1 MTGLPTT
8 DVAEIPTIAK
18 RLRESARSG
27 LMRSEDDR
35 RAQLSQLKRM
45 LEENEERFTA
55 ALRSDLG
62 KSDIEAYV
70 TEVGFTISEVDEAL
84 RNLGSWMK
92 PQKAKLPLKFRPGAA
107 RIIPQPLGMVLIIAP
122 WNYPLQL
129 TLSPL
134 VGAMAA
140 GNSVVLKPSEVS
152 PATSAAM
159 AELIPRYLDERIVAV
174 VEGAVDETTAL
185 LNEQFDHIFYTG
197 NGTVGRI
204 VMRAAAEHL
213 TPVTLELGGK
223 SPAIVAAD
231 ADLEVAARRI
241 AWGKFTNAG
250 QTCIAPDYV
259 LVRGRGRGPLPRR
272 AAPQRARLLRREPE
286 GVRRLRA
293 HRQRPPLRPARRT
306 ARRRRLRGGRHRR
319 RRQPRRA
326 LPLADRARGVDPTA
340 AVMQDEIFGPI
351 LPVIAFRDVDEAIQ
365 FVNDRPHPLAL
376 YVFSD
381 DDATVDRVIDNTQS
395 GGAGVNLTLLH
406 IAPSSLPFGGVGPSG
421 MGGYHGK
428 HSFDTFS
435 HRRSVLT
442 KPVKPDPSIAYP
454 PYKSWKQ
461 KYFAA
466 YCEAPGAA
474 ASVEGLGLAHVV
486 EHTSDCPLVLGAEHF
501 KLTPDTQIRVDL
513 AGLEG
518 VHPVV
523 VERPLALAD

>member
-8 DVAEIPTIAK
+8 DVAEIPTIVK

-35 RAQLSQLKRM
+35 KAQLGQLKRM

-134 VGAMAA
+134 VGALAA
-140 GNSVVLKPSEVS
+140 GNTVVLKPSEVS
-152 PATSAAM
+152 PATSSAM
-159 AELIPRYLDERIVAV
+159 AELIPKYLDERIVAV

-231 ADLEVAARRI
+231 ADLDVAARRI
-241 AWGKFTNAG
+241 TWGKFTNAG

-259 LVRGRGRGPLPRR
+259 LV
-272 AAPQRARLLRREPE
+272 AAEVEDRFLGALLRNVHDFYGENPKVSDDYGRIVNDHHYDRLAGLLDAGGFEAVVTG
-286 GVRRLRA
+286 GVGNRDERYLS
-293 HRQRPPLRPARRT
+293 PT
-306 ARRRRLRGGRHRR
+306 V
-319 RRQPRRA
+319 
-326 LPLADRARGVDPTA
+326 LAGVDPTA

-351 LPVIAFRDVDEAIQ
+351 LPVIAVRDVDEAVQ

-461 KYFAA
+461 KI
-466 YCEAPGAA
+466 
-474 ASVEGLGLAHVV
+474 LR
-486 EHTSDCPLVLGAEHF
+486 
-501 KLTPDTQIRVDL
+501 RVM
-513 AGLEG
+513 
-518 VHPVV
+518 
-523 VERPLALAD
+523 

>member
-1 MTGLPTT
+1 
-8 DVAEIPTIAK
+8 
-18 RLRESARSG
+18 
-27 LMRSEDDR
+27 MRSEDDR
-35 RAQLSQLKRM
+35 RPSCSQLKRM

-92 PQKAKLPLKFRPGAA
+92 PEKAKLPLKFRPGAA

-134 VGAMAA
+134 VGALAA
-140 GNSVVLKPSEVS
+140 GNTVVLKPSEVS
-152 PATSAAM
+152 PATSSAM
-159 AELIPRYLDERIVAV
+159 AELIPKYLDERIVAV

-185 LNEQFDHIFYTG
+185 LHEQFDHIFYTG

-231 ADLEVAARRI
+231 ADLDVAARRI
-241 AWGKFTNAG
+241 TWGKFTNAG

-259 LVRGRGRGPLPRR
+259 LV
-272 AAPQRARLLRREPE
+272 AAEVEDRFLGALLRNVHDFYGENPKVSDDYGRIVNERHYDRLAGLLDAGGFE
-286 GVRRLRA
+286 AVVTGGVGNRDERYLS
-293 HRQRPPLRPARRT
+293 PT
-306 ARRRRLRGGRHRR
+306 V
-319 RRQPRRA
+319 
-326 LPLADRARGVDPTA
+326 LAGVDPTA

-351 LPVIAFRDVDEAIQ
+351 LPVIAVRDVDEAIQ

-381 DDATVDRVIDNTQS
+381 DDATADRVIDNTQS

-461 KYFAA
+461 KI
-466 YCEAPGAA
+466 
-474 ASVEGLGLAHVV
+474 LR
-486 EHTSDCPLVLGAEHF
+486 
-501 KLTPDTQIRVDL
+501 RVM
-513 AGLEG
+513 
-518 VHPVV
+518 
-523 VERPLALAD
+523 